1 MTRIHSAMILGAG
14 LGLRM
19 RPISLDTPKPLIELG
34 GRTIIDRLLD
44 KLLAAGISRVI
55 VNVHWLAD
63 KMRAHLARRT
73 DLDIVISDETSG
85 LLDSGGGI
93 IKALPDL
100 GDGPFIVLN
109 GDSVWVDTLH
119 PSLTRLIE
127 NFDANRMDCLMLLAA
142 TIRALGYDGPGDF
155 LMEADGR
162 LIRRPDSMLTPFV
175 YCGAFIANQT
185 LFHDAPMGAF
195 SLNQLWDRAAEDG
208 RLFGLRHD
216 GPWLHAGTPE
226 ALEEIEAF
234 LADF

>member
-1 MTRIHSAMILGAG
+1 
-14 LGLRM
+14 M
-19 RPISLDTPKPLIELG
+19 RPISLDKPKPLIELG

-44 KLLAAGISRVI
+44 KLRAAGIHRVV

-73 DLDIVISDETSG
+73 DLEIIISDETSG

-93 IKALPDL
+93 MKALPSL
-100 GDGPFIVLN
+100 GEDPFIVLN

-119 PSLTRLIE
+119 PSLNRLIQ
-127 NFDANRMDCLMLLAA
+127 NFDPDRMECLMLLAA
-142 TIRALGYDGPGDF
+142 TIRSIGYDGPGDF

-162 LIRRPDSMLTPFV
+162 LIRRPESILTPFV

-185 LFHDAPMGAF
+185 LFRDAPAGAF
-195 SLNQLWDRAAEDG
+195 SLNLLWDRAAEEG

-234 LADF
+234 LADL